1 MTRNGLTPSQPLQG
15 DPDPEERFARF
26 PSSYTI
32 KGMFF
37 ARPIHI
43 LGPGYEALEP
53 KLRRPQAKGRYLPF
67 GDYPQEDYSRLA
79 HAAAVK
85 RWPHVSTPEAMRQLA
100 RDDLRAFAESRVG
113 RVVLAMTGD
122 VAGTLLK
129 LPDMYR
135 MSLEGGHVEATRTDD
150 GVRIEYRDFLGWV
163 DCYPIGTVEG
173 VVQHYGAASELDVQI
188 HGNDAA
194 TYDVRWR

>member
-1 MTRNGLTPSQPLQG
+1 MKLAGLIPSKRLEG
-15 DPDPEERFARF
+15 APDPEARFARF

-37 ARPIHI
+37 TRPIRI
-43 LGPGYEALEP
+43 LGPAYGEVQAT
-53 KLRRPQAKGRYLPF
+53 LRRAQASGRYLPF
-67 GDYPQEDYSRLA
+67 RDYPQEDYSRLA

-85 RWPHVSTPEAMRQLA
+85 RWPDVPIPEAMRQLA

-135 MSLEGGHVEATRTDD
+135 MSLTGGRVEALRTPE

-173 VVQHYGAASELDVQI
+173 VVRHFGSEPELDVEV
-188 HGNDAA
+188 HAEDAA

>member
-1 MTRNGLTPSQPLQG
+1 MKLTGLSPSQPLEG
-15 DPDPEERFARF
+15 DPDREARFARF

-37 ARPIHI
+37 ARPIQI
-43 LGPGYEALEP
+43 LGPGYDEVEP
-53 KLRRPQAKGRYLPF
+53 RLRRPQAKARYLPF
-67 GDYPQEDYSRLA
+67 RDYPQEDYSRLA

-85 RWPHVSTPEAMRQLA
+85 RWPRVSAREAMRQLA

-135 MSLEGGHVEATRTDD
+135 MSLEGGDVEASRTAE
-150 GVRIEYRDFLGWV
+150 GVRIEFDDFLGWV
-163 DCYPIGTVEG
+163 DCYPIGTIEG
-173 VVQHYGAASELDVQI
+173 VVRHFGGSPDLDVEV
-188 HGNDAA
+188 HSEDSA
-194 TYDVRWR
+194 TFVVRWT